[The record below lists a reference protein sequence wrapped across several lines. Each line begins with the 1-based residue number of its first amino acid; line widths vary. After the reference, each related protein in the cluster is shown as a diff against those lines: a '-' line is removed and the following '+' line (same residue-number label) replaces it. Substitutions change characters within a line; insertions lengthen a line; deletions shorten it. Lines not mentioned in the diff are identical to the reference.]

1 MDLNGSITQ
10 ILDMAR
16 WAPSGDNTQPWRFE
30 VVDAHRVI
38 VHGFDTREHCVY
50 DLDGHPSQISLG
62 ALLETIEI
70 AASTHGLA
78 VDAARAMAAS
88 ETRPRFELTFRQSDS
103 VAASPLAAVI
113 EKRSVQRRALSTRP
127 LTDSE
132 RRSLSDAV
140 GAGHRVH
147 WMEGLGMRIRAAKLM
162 FHSAK
167 LRLTIREAYEVH
179 REIIEW
185 HAQFSKDKVP
195 DQALGASQPTLVMM
209 RQVMK
214 SWGRVKTFNRFLA
227 GTWAPRIELDL
238 VPGVA
243 CAAHFLIC
251 TKTPATT
258 LDDYV
263 AAGRATQR
271 FWLTATQL
279 GLQLQPEVTP
289 LVFARYARNRL
300 QFSESPGAMQK
311 AERVAERLNGLVG
324 RQDAEHAV
332 FMGRVGEGPA
342 ARARSTRRDLAD
354 LAYTPDRMPGH

>member
-1 MDLNGSITQ
+1 MDLKGSVTQ
-10 ILDMAR
+10 ILDAAR

-30 VVDAHRVI
+30 VMDSHRVV
-38 VHGFDTREHCVY
+38 VHGFDTRDHCVY

-78 VDAARAMAAS
+78 VEVARDTGAL
-88 ETRPRFELTFRQSDS
+88 ETRPKFELTFRQSDS
-103 VAASPLAAVI
+103 MVANPLAAVI
-113 EKRSVQRRALSTRP
+113 EKRSVQRRALSSRP
-127 LTDSE
+127 LTDAERQRLSE
-132 RRSLSDAV
+132 SV
-140 GAGHRVH
+140 GPGHRVH
-147 WMEGLGMRIRAAKLM
+147 WLEGFGVRLRTAKLM

-179 REIIEW
+179 RDIIEW
-185 HAQFSKDKVP
+185 HAQFSKDRVP
-195 DQALGASQPTLVMM
+195 DQALGASLPTLLMM

-214 SWGRVKTFNRFLA
+214 SWSRVKAFNRFLA

-238 VPGVA
+238 IPGLA
-243 CAAHFLIC
+243 CAAHFVIC
-251 TKTPATT
+251 AKTPATT

-271 FWLTATQL
+271 FWLTATLL

-300 QFSESPGAMQK
+300 QFSESLSAMPR
-311 AERVAERLNGLVG
+311 AERVAERLNELIGEEN
-324 RQDAEHAV
+324 AKHAV
-332 FMGRVGEGPA
+332 FMGRVGEGQTA
-342 ARARSTRRDLAD
+342 KARSTRQDLVD
-354 LAYTPDRMPGH
+354 LTYEPDRMPGA